1 MFGPTVGQS
10 AGAVSTVACGR
21 DLMRRLVS
29 VTVMLFATVH
39 ALDAQAAAMKDVGID
54 HLILGVDDLDR
65 GMAEFARRTGV
76 TPIKGGVHP
85 GKGTQNALVSL
96 GDMRYIE
103 ILAPSREPGIA
114 PDQRTAFPA
123 LTPVGWALH
132 TRDLAAVV
140 AALKSAG
147 FAPSEI
153 RPGARAR
160 PDGVRLTWQ
169 TAEVSGKGLEAA
181 PFFIAWGAST
191 PHPSTQSPAGC
202 TLRSVTMTEA
212 NPAPLTR
219 FLTTVGVAAPVR
231 AGAARTMAVA
241 LACPKGDVRF

>member
-1 MFGPTVGQS
+1 MSERMMGRVERSDTAGAARRTAARQFASCILMLFVGARAMDAQS
-10 AGAVSTVACGR
+10 AA
-21 DLMRRLVS
+21 MRG
-29 VTVMLFATVH
+29 
-39 ALDAQAAAMKDVGID
+39 VGID
-54 HLILGVDDLDR
+54 HLILGVDDLER
-65 GMAEFARRTGV
+65 GMTEFARRTGV

-114 PDQRTAFPA
+114 PDERTAFPT

-132 TRDLAAVV
+132 TRDLKPVV
-140 AALKSAG
+140 AAIRRAG
-147 FAPSEI
+147 FTASDI

-169 TAEVSGKGLEAA
+169 TAEVSDAGLEAA
-181 PFFIAWGAST
+181 PFFIAWGAAT

-202 TLRSVTMTEA
+202 TLRSVTMTE
-212 NPAPLTR
+212 PDPVPLTK
-219 FLTTVGVAAPVR
+219 FLATVGVTTPVR
-231 AGAARTMAVA
+231 PGAARAMSFV
-241 LACPKGDVRF
+241 LACPAGDVRF

>member
-1 MFGPTVGQS
+1 MSGQTLGRVARAVL
-10 AGAVSTVACGR
+10 AGAMQRTISRIATLTLLLFVSTPR
-21 DLMRRLVS
+21 M
-29 VTVMLFATVH
+29 
-39 ALDAQAAAMKDVGID
+39 DAQAPAMQGVGID

-65 GMAEFARRTGV
+65 GMSEFARRTGV

-114 PDQRTAFPA
+114 PDQRTAFPT

-132 TRDLAAVV
+132 TRELAPVV
-140 AALKSAG
+140 AVLRRAG
-147 FAPSEI
+147 FTPSEI

-169 TAEVSGKGLEAA
+169 TAEVSGAGLEAA
-181 PFFIAWGAST
+181 PFFIAWGATT

-202 TLRSVTMTEA
+202 TLRSVSMTEPD
-212 NPAPLTR
+212 PAPLTR
-219 FLTTVGVAAPVR
+219 FLTTVGVTAPVR
-231 AGAARTMAVA
+231 GGAVRAMSVV
-241 LACPKGDVRF
+241 LACPSGEVRF